1 MLIKGP
7 GVSEHDHVVAD
18 WGCGGCCVCPG
29 LARWRWEGRTVER
42 AESGESAGQS
52 WARNSTV
59 LAYSVTLSDAPKGD
73 SRNTSLMDVVSG
85 ASVSATA

>member
-29 LARWRWEGRTVER
+29 LARWRWEGRTVDLHGI
-42 AESGESAGQS
+42 SSMQCQ
-52 WARNSTV
+52 
-59 LAYSVTLSDAPKGD
+59 TLYP
-73 SRNTSLMDVVSG
+73 NE
-85 ASVSATA
+85 